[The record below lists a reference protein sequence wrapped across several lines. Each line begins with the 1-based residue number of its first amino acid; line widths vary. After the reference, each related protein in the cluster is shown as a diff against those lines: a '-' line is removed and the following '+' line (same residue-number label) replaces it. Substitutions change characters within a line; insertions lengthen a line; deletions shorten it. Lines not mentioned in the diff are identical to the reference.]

1 MGGGNAHALINAHRR
16 KTVSNLNYLI
26 NENVVNHL
34 YIIDVL
40 ENYYAAP
47 YNSTLCFYVIIM
59 HTCRQALSG
68 SRVLYVNSVKTR
80 WTQPRITHS
89 DFRDFRRRFPNVK
102 RVQSN
107 HVYYYAGIRRVNN
120 VENLPQTSMITE
132 GILLLIYHNRIL
144 TLIF

>member
-1 MGGGNAHALINAHRR
+1 MELTEAFKNISKRECGF
-16 KTVSNLNYLI
+16 
-26 NENVVNHL
+26 VV
-34 YIIDVL
+34 
-40 ENYYAAP
+40 
-47 YNSTLCFYVIIM
+47 
-59 HTCRQALSG
+59 
-68 SRVLYVNSVKTR
+68 
-80 WTQPRITHS
+80 
-89 DFRDFRRRFPNVK
+89 RRRFPNVK